1 MVLETE
7 ILITVEIDMFSLC
20 SKIFRKHR
28 TGMWLSSV
36 TPLFHFV
43 FYDQETRLVV
53 LDMEYITGQKAED

>member
-1 MVLETE
+1 
-7 ILITVEIDMFSLC
+7 MFSLC

-43 FYDQETRLVV
+43 FFDQETRLVV